1 METVL
6 VEDSG
11 WEALRPL
18 TWLRPAASLRVG
30 AWTIAE
36 RWGRFGG
43 PLRWLCRPVIAPL
56 IPEPAGALPEGVD
69 RVWVRDR
76 WIPDEAV
83 GVLLADGPELAA
95 WTHQGKV
102 WAVRTGSVPEGR
114 AAAGTD
120 AFWEHLAAGA
130 SVRALPQE
138 PRALSALS
146 DCIRHHESLF
156 ATDLEEILAASPV
169 RGDHGDA
176 AVYGAERIRIAA
188 GSRCDHGVVLD
199 AREGPIVLG
208 ERTQVFPHTWI
219 RGPFLCL
226 EDCHLLGG
234 RIGGGTVLGKACRVR
249 GEVEASVFLGHDN
262 KAHDGFVGHSLLGEW
277 VNLGALTTTS
287 DLKNNYGTVH
297 LDAYGRSFDSGLMKV
312 GAFLGDHVKTR
323 IGTMLNTG
331 SVLGLGANVFG
342 DAGVFPK
349 WIRDFSWGA
358 GPGAATYE
366 WDRFL
371 ATATV
376 VLSRRGSSMNE
387 PLRTALH
394 AAFDRAREE
403 RETHA

>member
-1 METVL
+1 
-6 VEDSG
+6 
-11 WEALRPL
+11 
-18 TWLRPAASLRVG
+18 
-30 AWTIAE
+30 
-36 RWGRFGG
+36 
-43 PLRWLCRPVIAPL
+43 
-56 IPEPAGALPEGVD
+56 
-69 RVWVRDR
+69 
-76 WIPDEAV
+76 
-83 GVLLADGPELAA
+83 
-95 WTHQGKV
+95 
-102 WAVRTGSVPEGR
+102 
-114 AAAGTD
+114 
-120 AFWEHLAAGA
+120 
-130 SVRALPQE
+130 
-138 PRALSALS
+138 
-146 DCIRHHESLF
+146 
-156 ATDLEEILAASPV
+156 
-169 RGDHGDA
+169 
-176 AVYGAERIRIAA
+176 
-188 GSRCDHGVVLD
+188 VVLD